1 MPGLCERRGGGEEKN
16 WKKRSRR
23 LNTGK
28 AQGEKNDLS
37 KKRKEKKKS
46 KAKKRTK
53 TKLEDSLILGK

>member
-37 KKRKEKKKS
+37 KKRKEKRRVKQRNEQKQ
-46 KAKKRTK
+46 
-53 TKLEDSLILGK
+53 KLEDSLILGK

>member
-28 AQGEKNDLS
+28 AQGEKKWLEQ
-37 KKRKEKKKS
+37 EKKKE
-46 KAKKRTK
+46 K
-53 TKLEDSLILGK
+53 EE